1 MEDQWDTREIIANGQ
16 KIVSKLF
23 YALYDL
29 ANSAYTIIVVTFI
42 TSAYFANQIV
52 GNPQLGAAY
61 WQWTAGLCGIL
72 VAVTGPLLGSLADK
86 HSKGKIN
93 LLHIFTILCVLFTS
107 LFWFAKPSVDYIWHA
122 LIIFL
127 LSNYFYEV
135 AVIFYNSLLKSCS
148 NENNI
153 GKTSGFAFALGYIGC
168 VPILLFSLYVFV
180 LPDTIPFGL
189 DKSKFENIRF
199 IPVIAA
205 IWFLIFSYPMINY
218 FKHHIEYKEN
228 SDPTPVFK
236 KLIALIW
243 KNKFTS
249 TGKFLLARM
258 IYSDALIVLIAGGG
272 VYASGVFGFTPGEL
286 LKLAIFANL
295 VAFVGVL
302 LGGYLND
309 KISSKIIIL
318 TCIAVLTLCVFYS
331 SIIAQTKAQFFINV
345 MVISFFIG
353 SIQSASRVMMTG
365 LLKDDDQGSGFGLFS
380 FSGRITAFAGPLLV
394 GTMTF
399 FYSQRIGL
407 LSISIFF
414 ILGFI
419 LMLFVDKD
427 QKNKKIP

>member
-1 MEDQWDTREIIANGQ
+1 M
-16 KIVSKLF
+16 SKLF
-23 YALYDL
+23 YGLYDL

-52 GNPQLGAAY
+52 GDPQLGAAY

-72 VAVTGPLLGSLADK
+72 IAVTGPLLGNIADK
-86 HSKGKIN
+86 KPKGKIN
-93 LLHIFTILCVLFTS
+93 LLHIFTILCILITC
-107 LFWFAKPSVDYIWHA
+107 LFWFAKPSTNYILFT

-127 LSNYFYEV
+127 LSNYCYE
-135 AVIFYNSLLKSCS
+135 AATIFYNSLLKNCS

-153 GKTSGFAFALGYIGC
+153 GKTSGAAFALGYIGSI
-168 VPILLFSLYVFV
+168 PILLFTLYVFV

-199 IPVIAA
+199 IPIIAA
-205 IWFLIFSYPMINY
+205 VWFLIFSYPMINY
-218 FKHHIEYKEN
+218 FKRHVQFKEN
-228 SDPTPVFK
+228 VDQTPIFK
-236 KLIALIW
+236 KLVELVW
-243 KNKFTS
+243 KNKFTR

-286 LKLAIFANL
+286 LKLAIYANL

-309 KISSKIIIL
+309 KLSSKIIIL
-318 TCIAVLTLCVFYS
+318 ICIAVLTATVFYGAVV
-331 SIIAQTKAQFFINV
+331 AQTKTQFFYNV

-365 LLKDDDQGSGFGLFS
+365 LLEATDQGKGFGLFS
-380 FSGRITAFAGPLLV
+380 FSGRVTAFAGPLLV
-394 GTMTF
+394 GTITYYF
-399 FYSQRIGL
+399 SQRIGF
-407 LSISIFF
+407 LSVSLFF
-414 ILGFI
+414 VLGFV
-419 LMLFVDKD
+419 LMLFV
-427 QKNKKIP
+427 KNK

>member
-72 VAVTGPLLGSLADK
+72 VAITGPLLGNLADK
-86 HSKGKIN
+86 EPKGKIN
-93 LLHIFTILCVLFTS
+93 LLHTFTIFCILFTS
-107 LFWFAKPSVDYIWHA
+107 LFWFAKPSVDYIWYA

-127 LSNYFYEV
+127 LSNYFYEA

-180 LPDTIPFGL
+180 LPDTAPFGL

-218 FKHHIEYKEN
+218 FKNHIEYKEN

-318 TCIAVLTLCVFYS
+318 TCIVVLTLCVFYS

-345 MVISFFIG
+345 MVISLFIG

>member
-1 MEDQWDTREIIANGQ
+1 M
-16 KIVSKLF
+16 SKLF
-23 YALYDL
+23 YGLYDL

-52 GNPQLGAAY
+52 GDPQLGAAY

-72 VAVTGPLLGSLADK
+72 IAVTGPLLGNIADK
-86 HSKGKIN
+86 KPKGKIN
-93 LLHIFTILCVLFTS
+93 LLHIFTILCILITC
-107 LFWFAKPSVDYIWHA
+107 LFWFAKPSTNYILFT

-127 LSNYFYEV
+127 LSNYCYE
-135 AVIFYNSLLKSCS
+135 AATIFYNSLLKNCS

-153 GKTSGFAFALGYIGC
+153 GKTSGAAFALGYIGC
-168 VPILLFSLYVFV
+168 VPILLFTLYVFV

-199 IPVIAA
+199 IPIIAA
-205 IWFLIFSYPMINY
+205 VWFLIFSYPMINY
-218 FKHHIEYKEN
+218 FKRHVQFKEN
-228 SDPTPVFK
+228 VDQTPIFK
-236 KLIALIW
+236 KLVELVW
-243 KNKFTS
+243 KNKFTR

-286 LKLAIFANL
+286 LKLAIYANL

-309 KISSKIIIL
+309 KLSSKIIIL
-318 TCIAVLTLCVFYS
+318 ICIAVLTATVFYGAVV
-331 SIIAQTKAQFFINV
+331 AQTKTQFFYNV

-365 LLKDDDQGSGFGLFS
+365 LLETDDQGKGFGLFS
-380 FSGRITAFAGPLLV
+380 FSGRVTAFAGPLLV
-394 GTMTF
+394 GTTTYYF
-399 FYSQRIGL
+399 SQRIGF
-407 LSISIFF
+407 LSIGVFF

-419 LMLFVDKD
+419 LMLFVD
-427 QKNKKIP
+427 

>member
-1 MEDQWDTREIIANGQ
+1 
-16 KIVSKLF
+16 VSKLF

-72 VAVTGPLLGSLADK
+72 VAVTGPLLGNLADK
-86 HSKGKIN
+86 EPKGKIN
-93 LLHIFTILCVLFTS
+93 LLHTFTIFCILFTS
-107 LFWFAKPSVDYIWHA
+107 LFWFAKPSVDYIWYA

-127 LSNYFYEV
+127 LSNYFYEA

-218 FKHHIEYKEN
+218 FKNHIEYKEN

-331 SIIAQTKAQFFINV
+331 SIIAQTKAQFFTNV

>member
-1 MEDQWDTREIIANGQ
+1 MN
-16 KIVSKLF
+16 KLF
-23 YALYDL
+23 YGLYDL

-52 GNPQLGAAY
+52 GDPQLGAAY

-72 VAVTGPLLGSLADK
+72 IAVTGPLLGNIADK
-86 HSKGKIN
+86 KPKGKIN
-93 LLHIFTILCVLFTS
+93 LLHMFTILCILITC
-107 LFWFAKPSVDYIWHA
+107 LFWFAKPSTNYILFT

-127 LSNYFYEV
+127 LSNYCYE
-135 AVIFYNSLLKSCS
+135 AATIFYNSLLKNCS

-153 GKTSGFAFALGYIGC
+153 GKTSGAAFALGYIGC
-168 VPILLFSLYVFV
+168 VPILLFTLYVFV

-199 IPVIAA
+199 IPIIAA
-205 IWFLIFSYPMINY
+205 VWFLIFSYPMINY
-218 FKHHIEYKEN
+218 FKRHVQFKEN
-228 SDPTPVFK
+228 VDQTPIFK
-236 KLIALIW
+236 KLVELVW
-243 KNKFTS
+243 KNKFTR

-286 LKLAIFANL
+286 LKLAIYANL

-309 KISSKIIIL
+309 KLSSKIIIL
-318 TCIAVLTLCVFYS
+318 ICIAVLTATVFYGAVV
-331 SIIAQTKAQFFINV
+331 AQTKTQFFYNV

-365 LLKDDDQGSGFGLFS
+365 LLETADQGKGFGLFS
-380 FSGRITAFAGPLLV
+380 FSGRVTAFAGPLLV
-394 GTMTF
+394 GTTTYYF
-399 FYSQRIGL
+399 SQRIGF
-407 LSISIFF
+407 LSISVFF
-414 ILGFI
+414 VLGFI
-419 LMLFVDKD
+419 LMLFVD
-427 QKNKKIP
+427 

>member
-1 MEDQWDTREIIANGQ
+1 M
-16 KIVSKLF
+16 SKLF

-72 VAVTGPLLGSLADK
+72 VAITGPLLGNLADK
-86 HSKGKIN
+86 EPKGKIN
-93 LLHIFTILCVLFTS
+93 LLHTFTIFCILFTS
-107 LFWFAKPSVDYIWHA
+107 LFWFAKPSVDYIWYA

-127 LSNYFYEV
+127 LSNYFYEA

-218 FKHHIEYKEN
+218 FKNHIEYKEN

-345 MVISFFIG
+345 MVISLFIG

>member
-1 MEDQWDTREIIANGQ
+1 MN
-16 KIVSKLF
+16 KLF
-23 YALYDL
+23 YGLYDL

-52 GNPQLGAAY
+52 GDPQLGAAY

-72 VAVTGPLLGSLADK
+72 IALTGPLLGNIADK
-86 HSKGKIN
+86 KPKGKIN
-93 LLHIFTILCVLFTS
+93 LLHMFTILCILITC
-107 LFWFAKPSVDYIWHA
+107 LFWFAKPSTNYILFT

-127 LSNYFYEV
+127 LSNYCYE
-135 AVIFYNSLLKSCS
+135 AATIFYNSLLKNCS

-153 GKTSGFAFALGYIGC
+153 GKTSGSAFALGYIGC
-168 VPILLFSLYVFV
+168 VPILLFTLYVFV

-199 IPVIAA
+199 IPIIAA
-205 IWFLIFSYPMINY
+205 VWFLIFSYPMINY
-218 FKHHIEYKEN
+218 FKRHVQFKEN
-228 SDPTPVFK
+228 VDQTPIFE
-236 KLIALIW
+236 KLIELVW
-243 KNKFTS
+243 KNKFTR

-286 LKLAIFANL
+286 LKLAIYANL

-309 KISSKIIIL
+309 KLSSKIIIL
-318 TCIAVLTLCVFYS
+318 ICIAVLTATVFYGAVV
-331 SIIAQTKAQFFINV
+331 AQTKTQFFYNV

-365 LLKDDDQGSGFGLFS
+365 LLETTDQGKGFGLFS
-380 FSGRITAFAGPLLV
+380 FSG
-394 GTMTF
+394 
-399 FYSQRIGL
+399 
-407 LSISIFF
+407 
-414 ILGFI
+414 
-419 LMLFVDKD
+419 
-427 QKNKKIP
+427 

>member
-1 MEDQWDTREIIANGQ
+1 M
-16 KIVSKLF
+16 SKLF

-29 ANSAYTIIVVTFI
+29 ANSAYTIIIVTFI
-42 TSAYFANQIV
+42 TSAYFANHIV

-61 WQWTAGLCGIL
+61 WQWTAGVCGIL
-72 VAVTGPLLGSLADK
+72 VAVTGPLLGNIADK

-107 LFWFAKPSVDYIWHA
+107 LFWFAKPSVDYIWYA

-127 LSNYFYEV
+127 VSNYCYE
-135 AVIFYNSLLKSCS
+135 AGVIFYNSLLKNCS

-168 VPILLFSLYVFV
+168 VPVLLFSLYVFV
-180 LPDTIPFGL
+180 LPDIVPFGL
-189 DKSKFENIRF
+189 DKNKFENIRF
-199 IPVIAA
+199 VPIIAA
-205 IWFLIFSYPMINY
+205 IWFLIFSYPMIHY
-218 FKHHIEYKEN
+218 FKHRVEYKVN
-228 SDPTPVFK
+228 DDGVPVFQ

-243 KNKFTS
+243 KNKFTT

-331 SIIAQTKAQFFINV
+331 SIIAQTKSQFFTNV

>member
-72 VAVTGPLLGSLADK
+72 VAVTGPLLGNLADK
-86 HSKGKIN
+86 EPKGKIN
-93 LLHIFTILCVLFTS
+93 LLHTFTIFCILFTS
-107 LFWFAKPSVDYIWHA
+107 LFWFAKPSVDYIWYA

-127 LSNYFYEV
+127 LSNYFYEA

-218 FKHHIEYKEN
+218 FKNHIEYKEN

-331 SIIAQTKAQFFINV
+331 SIIAQTKTQFFINV
-345 MVISFFIG
+345 MVISLFIG

>member
-1 MEDQWDTREIIANGQ
+1 M
-16 KIVSKLF
+16 SKLF

-29 ANSAYTIIVVTFI
+29 ANSAYTIIIVTFI

-52 GNPQLGAAY
+52 GDAQIGAAY

-72 VAVTGPLLGSLADK
+72 IALTGPMLGNIADK
-86 HSKGKIN
+86 KPKGKIN
-93 LLHIFTILCVLFTS
+93 LLHVFTILCILFTC
-107 LFWFAKPSVDYIWHA
+107 LFWFAKPSTNYILFA
-122 LIIFL
+122 LTIFF
-127 LSNYFYEV
+127 LSNYCYE
-135 AVIFYNSLLKSCS
+135 AASIFYNSLLKNCS
-148 NENNI
+148 NEKNI
-153 GKTSGFAFALGYIGC
+153 GKTSGAAFALGYIGC
-168 VPILLFSLYVFV
+168 VPVLLFSLYVFV

-205 IWFLIFSYPMINY
+205 VWFLIFSYPMINY
-218 FKHHIEYKEN
+218 FKHHIEYKVN
-228 SDPTPVFK
+228 VDQTPIFK
-236 KLIALIW
+236 KLIELLW

-286 LKLAIFANL
+286 LKLAICANL

-309 KISSKIIIL
+309 KFSSKIIIL
-318 TCIAVLTLCVFYS
+318 ICIAVLTATVFYAS
-331 SIIAQTKAQFFINV
+331 LVAQSKTQFFYNA
-345 MVISFFIG
+345 MVVSFFIG
-353 SIQSASRVMMTG
+353 SIQSAGRVMMTG
-365 LLKDDDQGSGFGLFS
+365 LLEANDQGKGFGLFS
-380 FSGRITAFAGPLLV
+380 FSGRITAFAGPLLA

-399 FYSQRIGL
+399 LFSQRIGL
-407 LSISIFF
+407 LSISFFF
-414 ILGFI
+414 ILGFF

-427 QKNKKIP
+427 QKNQKIT

>member
-1 MEDQWDTREIIANGQ
+1 MN
-16 KIVSKLF
+16 KLF
-23 YALYDL
+23 YGLYDL

-52 GNPQLGAAY
+52 GDPQLGAAY

-72 VAVTGPLLGSLADK
+72 IALTGPLLGNIADK
-86 HSKGKIN
+86 KPKGKIN
-93 LLHIFTILCVLFTS
+93 FLHMFTILCILITC
-107 LFWFAKPSVDYIWHA
+107 LFWFAKPTSNYILFT

-127 LSNYFYEV
+127 LSNYCYE
-135 AVIFYNSLLKSCS
+135 AATIFYNSLLKNCS
-148 NENNI
+148 NESNI
-153 GKTSGFAFALGYIGC
+153 GKTSGAAFALGYIGSI
-168 VPILLFSLYVFV
+168 PILLFTLYVFV

-199 IPVIAA
+199 IPIIAA
-205 IWFLIFSYPMINY
+205 VWFLIFSYPMINY
-218 FKHHIEYKEN
+218 FKHNVQFKEN
-228 SDPTPVFK
+228 VDQTPIFK
-236 KLIALIW
+236 KLVKLLW
-243 KNKFTS
+243 KNKFTR

-286 LKLAIFANL
+286 LKLAIYANL

-318 TCIAVLTLCVFYS
+318 ICIAVLTATVFYGS
-331 SIIAQTKAQFFINV
+331 VVAQTKTQFFYNV

-365 LLKDDDQGSGFGLFS
+365 LLETADQGKGFGLFS
-380 FSGRITAFAGPLLV
+380 FSGRATAFAGPLLV
-394 GTMTF
+394 GTVTYYF
-399 FYSQRIGL
+399 SQRIGF
-407 LSISIFF
+407 LSITIFF
-414 ILGFI
+414 VLGFI
-419 LMLFVDKD
+419 LMLFVD
-427 QKNKKIP
+427 

>member
-86 HSKGKIN
+86 EPKGKIN
-93 LLHIFTILCVLFTS
+93 LLHTFTIFCILFTS
-107 LFWFAKPSVDYIWHA
+107 LFWFAKPSVDYIWYA

-127 LSNYFYEV
+127 LSNYFYEA

-218 FKHHIEYKEN
+218 FKNHIEYKEN

-318 TCIAVLTLCVFYS
+318 TCIVVLTLCVFYS
-331 SIIAQTKAQFFINV
+331 SIIAQTKAQFFTNV

-365 LLKDDDQGSGFGLFS
+365 LLKADDQGSGFGLFS

>member
-1 MEDQWDTREIIANGQ
+1 MN
-16 KIVSKLF
+16 KLF
-23 YALYDL
+23 YGLYDL

-52 GNPQLGAAY
+52 GDPQLGAAY

-72 VAVTGPLLGSLADK
+72 IALTGPLLGNIADK
-86 HSKGKIN
+86 KPKGKIN
-93 LLHIFTILCVLFTS
+93 LLHMFTILCILITC
-107 LFWFAKPSVDYIWHA
+107 LFWFAKPTSNYILFT

-127 LSNYFYEV
+127 LSNYCYE
-135 AVIFYNSLLKSCS
+135 AATIFYNSLLKNCS

-153 GKTSGFAFALGYIGC
+153 GKTSGAAFALGYIGS
-168 VPILLFSLYVFV
+168 VPILLFTLYVFV

-199 IPVIAA
+199 IPIIAA
-205 IWFLIFSYPMINY
+205 VWFLIFSYPMINY
-218 FKHHIEYKEN
+218 FKRHVQFKEN
-228 SDPTPVFK
+228 VDQTPIFK
-236 KLIALIW
+236 KLVELVW
-243 KNKFTS
+243 KNKFTR

-286 LKLAIFANL
+286 LKLAIYANL

-309 KISSKIIIL
+309 KLSSKIIIL
-318 TCIAVLTLCVFYS
+318 ICIAVLTVTVFYGAVV
-331 SIIAQTKAQFFINV
+331 AQTKTQFFYNV

-365 LLKDDDQGSGFGLFS
+365 LLETADQGKGFGLFS
-380 FSGRITAFAGPLLV
+380 FSGRATAFAGPLLV
-394 GTMTF
+394 GTVTYYF
-399 FYSQRIGL
+399 SQRIGF

-414 ILGFI
+414 VLGFI
-419 LMLFVDKD
+419 LMLFVD
-427 QKNKKIP
+427 

>member
-86 HSKGKIN
+86 EPKGKIN
-93 LLHIFTILCVLFTS
+93 LLHTFTIFCILFTS
-107 LFWFAKPSVDYIWHA
+107 LFWFAKPSVDYIWYA

-127 LSNYFYEV
+127 LSNYFYEA

-180 LPDTIPFGL
+180 LPDTAPFGL

-218 FKHHIEYKEN
+218 FKNHIEYKEN

-318 TCIAVLTLCVFYS
+318 TCIVVLTLCVFYS

-345 MVISFFIG
+345 MVISLFIG